1 MWLKYA
7 SYMTQFSQSGK
18 KPLRVAEVLTD
29 HGSSLGKLLKRGSF
43 LMQLQHLLSGVLDP
57 ALAANFQVAATR
69 DKTLVLVAPTASWAT
84 LLRMQVPNLLGSL
97 HQAGYTEIESI
108 NVRVAPLAK
117 PPTDTR
123 KKRELSPAARQA
135 LDIMSRVGTDKER

>member
-1 MWLKYA
+1 
-7 SYMTQFSQSGK
+7 MTQFSQSGK
-18 KPLRVAEVLTD
+18 KSLRVADVLTD
-29 HGSSLGKLLKRGSF
+29 HGSALGKLLKRGSF

-69 DKTLVLVAPTASWAT
+69 DNTLVLVAPTASWAT

-117 PPTDTR
+117 PPADTR

-135 LDIMSRVGTDKER
+135 LDIMSRIGTDKER

>member
-7 SYMTQFSQSGK
+7 SYMTRYSQSGK
-18 KPLRVAEVLTD
+18 KSLRVAEVLTN
-29 HGSSLGKLLKRGSF
+29 HGSSLGKLLQRGSF

-57 ALAANFQVAATR
+57 ALAANFQVTASN
-69 DKTLVLVAPTASWAT
+69 DKTLVLLAPTASWAT

-108 NVRVAPLAK
+108 NVRVAPLAR
-117 PPTDTR
+117 PPAEER
-123 KKRELSPAARQA
+123 KKRDLSPAARQA
-135 LDIMSRVGTDKER
+135 LDTMARIRADKES